1 MDLNIISIKTKP
13 SLFVYI
19 QRCPC
24 LYCCVA
30 VAHSMHCPG
39 GHAWHWMAAT
49 GDCWTTCWGT
59 RVGGQYQELLSGCI
73 IGLNLGY
80 LRYSATYDIYDTP
93 TSALAA
99 SSNDPETLSSMES
112 ILGHP
117 TWIDLPIE
125 MAATDIAC
133 QLALVYFGRT
143 VLQVPNLTGR
153 NGRPANDIDVMTPV
167 VIFACWFQN
176 LEEAL
181 LWRHRRQVSAYPP

>member
-1 MDLNIISIKTKP
+1 MLGIEWQQEETAVQLAEVRALVASIKNFCRDV
-13 SLFVYI
+13 SL
-19 QRCPC
+19 
-24 LYCCVA
+24 A
-30 VAHSMHCPG
+30 S
-39 GHAWHWMAAT
+39 T
-49 GDCWTTCWGT
+49 
-59 RVGGQYQELLSGCI
+59 
-73 IGLNLGY
+73 
-80 LRYSATYDIYDTP
+80 SATYDIYDTP
-93 TSALAA
+93 TSAPAA

-125 MAATDIAC
+125 MAATDIAG
-133 QLALVYFGRT
+133 QLALVYFGLT

-167 VIFACWFQN
+167 VIFACRFQN